1 MAGTASRQLALFADR
16 ASPPDRDVAAPA
28 RPALG
33 AVLGFA
39 QFVRLLSLD
48 PGRNRYRFYALT
60 WQPCLW
66 GGGALIRS
74 WGRLGTPERTLTA
87 FYPDRPSAEAAI
99 RRLLRRR
106 LRHGY
111 RVVAWQ

>member
-1 MAGTASRQLALFADR
+1 MNNRRGRSSPLVGSAPPVYRTYTMTSTASRQLALFADQ
-16 ASPPDRDVAAPA
+16 ASPPARDATVPA

-33 AVLGFA
+33 AVPGFA

-48 PGRNRYRFYALT
+48 PARNRYHA
-60 WQPCLW
+60 
-66 GGGALIRS
+66 
-74 WGRLGTPERTLTA
+74 
-87 FYPDRPSAEAAI
+87 SAESAI

-106 LRHGY
+106 VRHGY

>member
-1 MAGTASRQLALFADR
+1 MTTAPSRQLALFADR
-16 ASPPDRDVAAPA
+16 TSPPDRDATAPA

-33 AVLGFA
+33 AVLGFD

-48 PGRNRYRFYALT
+48 PARNRYRFYCLT

-66 GGGALIRS
+66 GGGALVRA
-74 WGRLGTPERTLTA
+74 WGRLGTPGRSLTA
-87 FYPDRPSAEAAI
+87 FYPDRASAEAAI
-99 RRLLRRR
+99 GRLLRRR

-111 RVVAWQ
+111 RVVAWH

>member
-1 MAGTASRQLALFADR
+1 MATTPARQLALFADR
-16 ASPPDRDVAAPA
+16 PSPPDRAATAPA

-48 PGRNRYRFYALT
+48 PARNRYRFYSLT

-66 GGGALIRS
+66 GGGALVRA
-74 WGRLGTPERTLTA
+74 WGRLGTPGHAATT